1 MSVLLIMVRKSG
13 IRGITWWVMVVSIVI
28 MCVYIGFELGKQWE
42 GYKYIRVV
50 DGDTIMV
57 QSKRNGEETRLRV
70 MGIDAPETRDCFGN
84 EASLIL
90 QSLLYGKKL
99 SYQIFGRDGFGRFLG
114 IVYAN
119 NDDISEKMVAMG
131 AATAYSAKD
140 IHDDLKPDS
149 SYFETLK
156 RLEEE
161 SKGKK
166 LGVWSSLCLR

>member
-1 MSVLLIMVRKSG
+1 M
-13 IRGITWWVMVVSIVI
+13 SIVI

-42 GYKYIRVV
+42 GYKYVRVV

-70 MGIDAPETRDCFGN
+70 MGIDAPETKECFGN

-90 QSLLYGKKL
+90 RSNLDGKKL

-119 NDDISEKMVAMG
+119 ETDVSEKMVEMG
-131 AATAYSAKD
+131 AATAYSATE
-140 IHDDLKPDS
+140 IHDDLKPTAE
-149 SYFETLK
+149 YFQTLK
-156 RLEEE
+156 KLEEE
-161 SKGKK
+161 SRNKRMGI
-166 LGVWSSLCLR
+166 WSDLCLK